1 MAKRNEELEAVET
14 MTDEEVTEAVEN
26 TADEEATENTAPVSD
41 DYLEELV
48 EIMLFKDSDKY
59 SDDLV
64 VTLNG
69 KNYQIKRGVKVMVP
83 RKVQLVI
90 EDSMKQAGLA
100 ADYEEEAQQQYKELV
115 ETGEVRTIEEIPT
128 SVGLQCH
135 STD

>member
-14 MTDEEVTEAVEN
+14 MADEEATEAVEN
-26 TADEEATENTAPVSD
+26 TADEEAAKNAVEVSD

-100 ADYEEEAQQQYKELV
+100 ADYEEEAQQQYKEL
-115 ETGEVRTIEEIPT
+115 ENR
-128 SVGLQCH
+128 L
-135 STD
+135 

>member
-1 MAKRNEELEAVET
+1 MAKRNEELEAVEA

-26 TADEEATENTAPVSD
+26 TADEEVTKNAVEVSD

-100 ADYEEEAQQQYKELV
+100 ADYEEEAQQQYKEL
-115 ETGEVRTIEEIPT
+115 ENR
-128 SVGLQCH
+128 L
-135 STD
+135 

>member
-14 MTDEEVTEAVEN
+14 MTDEEATEAVEN
-26 TADEEATENTAPVSD
+26 TADEEATENAATVSD

-100 ADYEEEAQQQYKELV
+100 ADYEEEAQQQYKEL
-115 ETGEVRTIEEIPT
+115 ENR
-128 SVGLQCH
+128 L
-135 STD
+135 

>member
-1 MAKRNEELEAVET
+1 MAKKNEELEAVET

-59 SDDLV
+59 SDDLI

-69 KNYQIKRGVKVMVP
+69 KNYQIKRGVNVMVP
-83 RKVQLVI
+83 RKVKLVI

-100 ADYEEEAQQQYKELV
+100 ADYEEEAQQQYKEFENRL
-115 ETGEVRTIEEIPT
+115 
-128 SVGLQCH
+128 
-135 STD
+135 

>member
-1 MAKRNEELEAVET
+1 MAKKNEELEAVET
-14 MTDEEVTEAVEN
+14 MTDEELAEAVEN
-26 TADEEATENTAPVSD
+26 AADEEVTKNTSTVND

-59 SDDLV
+59 SDDLI
-64 VTLNG
+64 VTHNG

-100 ADYEEEAQQQYKELV
+100 ADYEEEAQQQYKEL
-115 ETGEVRTIEEIPT
+115 ENR
-128 SVGLQCH
+128 L
-135 STD
+135 

>member
-1 MAKRNEELEAVET
+1 MAKRNEELEAVEAVENEAAVAEVEDGAPEDNAP
-14 MTDEEVTEAVEN
+14 DEEVTKN
-26 TADEEATENTAPVSD
+26 TVPVSD

-100 ADYEEEAQQQYKELV
+100 ADYEEEAQQQYKEFENRL
-115 ETGEVRTIEEIPT
+115 
-128 SVGLQCH
+128 
-135 STD
+135 

>member
-1 MAKRNEELEAVET
+1 MAKKYEELEAVET

-26 TADEEATENTAPVSD
+26 TTDEEVAKNAVEVSD

-100 ADYEEEAQQQYKELV
+100 ADYEEEAQQQYKEL
-115 ETGEVRTIEEIPT
+115 ENR
-128 SVGLQCH
+128 L
-135 STD
+135 

>member
-1 MAKRNEELEAVET
+1 MAKKYEELEAVET
-14 MTDEEVTEAVEN
+14 MADEEATEAVEN
-26 TADEEATENTAPVSD
+26 TADEGVAENTASVSD

-100 ADYEEEAQQQYKELV
+100 ADYEEEAQQQYKEL
-115 ETGEVRTIEEIPT
+115 ENR
-128 SVGLQCH
+128 L
-135 STD
+135 

>member
-1 MAKRNEELEAVET
+1 MAKKNEELEAVET
-14 MTDEEVTEAVEN
+14 MTDEEVTTPVEN

-100 ADYEEEAQQQYKELV
+100 ADYEEEAQQQYKEL
-115 ETGEVRTIEEIPT
+115 ESR
-128 SVGLQCH
+128 L
-135 STD
+135 

>member
-14 MTDEEVTEAVEN
+14 MTDEEVTAPVEN
-26 TADEEATENTAPVSD
+26 TADEEGTKNAVEVSD

-100 ADYEEEAQQQYKELV
+100 ADYEEEAQQQYKEL
-115 ETGEVRTIEEIPT
+115 ENR
-128 SVGLQCH
+128 L
-135 STD
+135 

>member
-1 MAKRNEELEAVET
+1 MAKKNEELEAVET
-14 MTDEEVTEAVEN
+14 MTDEDVTEAVEN
-26 TADEEATENTAPVSD
+26 TADEDVTENTATVSD

-100 ADYEEEAQQQYKELV
+100 ADYEEETQQQYKEL
-115 ETGEVRTIEEIPT
+115 ENR
-128 SVGLQCH
+128 L
-135 STD
+135 

>member
-1 MAKRNEELEAVET
+1 MAKKNEELEVVET
-14 MTDEEVTEAVEN
+14 MTDEEVTTPVEN
-26 TADEEATENTAPVSD
+26 TTTVSD

-100 ADYEEEAQQQYKELV
+100 ADYEEEAQQQYKEL
-115 ETGEVRTIEEIPT
+115 ENR
-128 SVGLQCH
+128 L
-135 STD
+135 

>member
-14 MTDEEVTEAVEN
+14 MTDEEVTAPVEN
-26 TADEEATENTAPVSD
+26 TADEEVTAPVSD

-100 ADYEEEAQQQYKELV
+100 ADYEEEAQQQYKEL
-115 ETGEVRTIEEIPT
+115 ENR
-128 SVGLQCH
+128 L
-135 STD
+135 

>member
-1 MAKRNEELEAVET
+1 MAKKYEELEAVET
-14 MTDEEVTEAVEN
+14 MTDEEATEAVEN
-26 TADEEATENTAPVSD
+26 TADEEVAKNAAPVSD

-100 ADYEEEAQQQYKELV
+100 ADYEEEAQQQYKEL
-115 ETGEVRTIEEIPT
+115 ENR
-128 SVGLQCH
+128 L
-135 STD
+135 

>member
-14 MTDEEVTEAVEN
+14 MTDEEVTAPVES
-26 TADEEATENTAPVSD
+26 TADEEVTKNAVEVSD

-100 ADYEEEAQQQYKELV
+100 ADYEEEAQQQYKEL
-115 ETGEVRTIEEIPT
+115 ENR
-128 SVGLQCH
+128 L
-135 STD
+135 

>member
-1 MAKRNEELEAVET
+1 MAKKNEELEAVET
-14 MTDEEVTEAVEN
+14 MTDEEVTAPVEN
-26 TADEEATENTAPVSD
+26 TADEEVTAPVENTADEEVTENTAPVSD

-100 ADYEEEAQQQYKELV
+100 ADYEEEAQQQYKEL
-115 ETGEVRTIEEIPT
+115 ENR
-128 SVGLQCH
+128 L
-135 STD
+135 

>member
-1 MAKRNEELEAVET
+1 MANKNEELKAVET
-14 MTDEEVTEAVEN
+14 MADEEATEAVEN
-26 TADEEATENTAPVSD
+26 TADEEVTKNTTPVSD

-100 ADYEEEAQQQYKELV
+100 ADYEEEAQQQYKEL
-115 ETGEVRTIEEIPT
+115 ENR
-128 SVGLQCH
+128 L
-135 STD
+135 

>member
-1 MAKRNEELEAVET
+1 MAKENKELEAVET
-14 MTDEEVTEAVEN
+14 MADEELAEAVENAADEEVTKN
-26 TADEEATENTAPVSD
+26 TSTVND

-100 ADYEEEAQQQYKELV
+100 ADYEEEAQQQYKEL
-115 ETGEVRTIEEIPT
+115 ENR
-128 SVGLQCH
+128 L
-135 STD
+135 

>member
-1 MAKRNEELEAVET
+1 MAKKNEELEAVET
-14 MTDEEVTEAVEN
+14 MTDEEVTAPVEN
-26 TADEEATENTAPVSD
+26 TADEEVTAPVENTADEEVTAPVSD

-100 ADYEEEAQQQYKELV
+100 ADYEEEAQQQYKEL
-115 ETGEVRTIEEIPT
+115 ENR
-128 SVGLQCH
+128 L
-135 STD
+135 

>member
-1 MAKRNEELEAVET
+1 MAKKYEELEAVET
-14 MTDEEVTEAVEN
+14 MTDEEATEAVEN
-26 TADEEATENTAPVSD
+26 AADEEAAENTTLVSD

-100 ADYEEEAQQQYKELV
+100 ADYEEEAQQQYKEL
-115 ETGEVRTIEEIPT
+115 ENR
-128 SVGLQCH
+128 L
-135 STD
+135 

>member
-1 MAKRNEELEAVET
+1 MAKENKELEAVET
-14 MTDEEVTEAVEN
+14 MTDEELAEAVEN
-26 TADEEATENTAPVSD
+26 AADEEVTKNTSTVND

-100 ADYEEEAQQQYKELV
+100 ADYEEEAQQQYKEL
-115 ETGEVRTIEEIPT
+115 ENR
-128 SVGLQCH
+128 L
-135 STD
+135 

>member
-14 MTDEEVTEAVEN
+14 MTDEEVTTPVEN
-26 TADEEATENTAPVSD
+26 TADEEVTKNAVEVSD

-59 SDDLV
+59 SDDLI
-64 VTLNG
+64 VTHNG

-100 ADYEEEAQQQYKELV
+100 ADYEEEAQQQYKEL
-115 ETGEVRTIEEIPT
+115 ENR
-128 SVGLQCH
+128 L
-135 STD
+135 

>member
-1 MAKRNEELEAVET
+1 MAKKNEELEAVET

-26 TADEEATENTAPVSD
+26 TADEEAAKNAVEVSD

-100 ADYEEEAQQQYKELV
+100 ADYEEEAQQQYKEL
-115 ETGEVRTIEEIPT
+115 ENR
-128 SVGLQCH
+128 L
-135 STD
+135 

>member
-14 MTDEEVTEAVEN
+14 MTDEEATEAVEN

-100 ADYEEEAQQQYKELV
+100 ADYEEEAQQQYKKLENRL
-115 ETGEVRTIEEIPT
+115 
-128 SVGLQCH
+128 
-135 STD
+135 

>member
-1 MAKRNEELEAVET
+1 MAKKNEELEAVET

-26 TADEEATENTAPVSD
+26 TADEEVTEAVENTADEEVTENTAPVSD

-100 ADYEEEAQQQYKELV
+100 ADYEEEAQQQYKEL
-115 ETGEVRTIEEIPT
+115 ENR
-128 SVGLQCH
+128 L
-135 STD
+135 

>member
-1 MAKRNEELEAVET
+1 MANMAKKNEELEAVET
-14 MTDEEVTEAVEN
+14 MTDEEATEAVEN
-26 TADEEATENTAPVSD
+26 TADEEAVNNAVEVSD

-100 ADYEEEAQQQYKELV
+100 ADYEEEAQQQYKEL
-115 ETGEVRTIEEIPT
+115 ENR
-128 SVGLQCH
+128 L
-135 STD
+135 

>member
-14 MTDEEVTEAVEN
+14 MADEEATEAVEN
-26 TADEEATENTAPVSD
+26 TADEEATENAAPVSD

-100 ADYEEEAQQQYKELV
+100 ADYEEEAQQQYKEL
-115 ETGEVRTIEEIPT
+115 ENR
-128 SVGLQCH
+128 L
-135 STD
+135 

>member
-14 MTDEEVTEAVEN
+14 MTDEEATEAVEN
-26 TADEEATENTAPVSD
+26 TADEEATKNTVEISD

-100 ADYEEEAQQQYKELV
+100 ADYEEEAQQQYKEL
-115 ETGEVRTIEEIPT
+115 ENR
-128 SVGLQCH
+128 L
-135 STD
+135 

>member
-26 TADEEATENTAPVSD
+26 TADEEVTKNSASVSD

-100 ADYEEEAQQQYKELV
+100 ADYEEEAQQQYKEL
-115 ETGEVRTIEEIPT
+115 ENR
-128 SVGLQCH
+128 L
-135 STD
+135 

>member
-1 MAKRNEELEAVET
+1 MAKRNEELEVVET
-14 MTDEEVTEAVEN
+14 MTDEDVTEAVENTADEEVTEAVEN

-100 ADYEEEAQQQYKELV
+100 ADYEEEAQQQYKEL
-115 ETGEVRTIEEIPT
+115 ENR
-128 SVGLQCH
+128 L
-135 STD
+135 

>member
-14 MTDEEVTEAVEN
+14 MTDEEATEAVEN
-26 TADEEATENTAPVSD
+26 TADEEGTKNAVEVSD

-100 ADYEEEAQQQYKELV
+100 ADYEEEAQQQYKEL
-115 ETGEVRTIEEIPT
+115 ENR
-128 SVGLQCH
+128 L
-135 STD
+135 

>member
-1 MAKRNEELEAVET
+1 MAKKNEELEVAET

-26 TADEEATENTAPVSD
+26 AADEEVTKNTATVSD

-100 ADYEEEAQQQYKELV
+100 ADYEEEAQQQYKEL
-115 ETGEVRTIEEIPT
+115 ENR
-128 SVGLQCH
+128 L
-135 STD
+135 

>member
-1 MAKRNEELEAVET
+1 MANMAKKNEELEAAET
-14 MTDEEVTEAVEN
+14 MADEELAEAVEN
-26 TADEEATENTAPVSD
+26 AADEEATKNTSTVND

-100 ADYEEEAQQQYKELV
+100 ADYEEEAQQQYKEL
-115 ETGEVRTIEEIPT
+115 ENR
-128 SVGLQCH
+128 L
-135 STD
+135 

>member
-1 MAKRNEELEAVET
+1 MAKKNEELEAVET
-14 MTDEEVTEAVEN
+14 MTDEEVTAPVEN
-26 TADEEATENTAPVSD
+26 TADEEVTKNAVEVSD

-100 ADYEEEAQQQYKELV
+100 ADYEEEAQQQYKEL
-115 ETGEVRTIEEIPT
+115 ENR
-128 SVGLQCH
+128 L
-135 STD
+135 

>member
-1 MAKRNEELEAVET
+1 MAKRNEELEAVEAVENEAAVAEVEDGAPEDNAP
-14 MTDEEVTEAVEN
+14 DEEVTKN
-26 TADEEATENTAPVSD
+26 TVPVSD

-100 ADYEEEAQQQYKELV
+100 ADYEEEAQQQYKEL
-115 ETGEVRTIEEIPT
+115 ENR
-128 SVGLQCH
+128 L
-135 STD
+135 

>member
-1 MAKRNEELEAVET
+1 MAKKNEELEVVET
-14 MTDEEVTEAVEN
+14 MTDEDVTEAVEN
-26 TADEEATENTAPVSD
+26 TADEEATENTATVSD

-59 SDDLV
+59 SDDLI

-100 ADYEEEAQQQYKELV
+100 ADYEEEAQQQYKEL
-115 ETGEVRTIEEIPT
+115 ENR
-128 SVGLQCH
+128 L
-135 STD
+135 

>member
-1 MAKRNEELEAVET
+1 MAKKYEELEAVET
-14 MTDEEVTEAVEN
+14 MADEEAVEAVEN
-26 TADEEATENTAPVSD
+26 TADEEVTKNAVEVSD

-100 ADYEEEAQQQYKELV
+100 ADYEEEAQQQYKEL
-115 ETGEVRTIEEIPT
+115 ENR
-128 SVGLQCH
+128 L
-135 STD
+135 

>member
-26 TADEEATENTAPVSD
+26 TAGEEVTKNTATVSD

-100 ADYEEEAQQQYKELV
+100 ADYEEEAQQQYKEL
-115 ETGEVRTIEEIPT
+115 ENR
-128 SVGLQCH
+128 L
-135 STD
+135 

>member
-1 MAKRNEELEAVET
+1 MAKKNEELEAIET
-14 MTDEEVTEAVEN
+14 MTDEDVTEAVEN
-26 TADEEATENTAPVSD
+26 TVDEEVTEKTATVSD

-100 ADYEEEAQQQYKELV
+100 ADYEEEAQQQYKEL
-115 ETGEVRTIEEIPT
+115 ENR
-128 SVGLQCH
+128 L
-135 STD
+135 